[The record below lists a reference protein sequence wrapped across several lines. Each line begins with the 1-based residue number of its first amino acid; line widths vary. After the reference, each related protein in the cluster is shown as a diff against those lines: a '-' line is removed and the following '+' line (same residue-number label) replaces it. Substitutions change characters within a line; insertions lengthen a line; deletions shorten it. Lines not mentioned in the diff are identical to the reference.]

1 MNVTQDCNKSKIYY
15 NDYSKEISFIKNNE
29 LSEIKNNNSSLFS
42 QLSDLLSQ
50 IKTENIDYFC
60 KMCNN
65 FPSIEIINFAEI
77 YIKCACNDNKKTK
90 ISIDKFLDPQISNI
104 LFPSNNLKEINNNP
118 LNMKCYIHGNK
129 PHKFRY
135 YCVECLKNVCKEC
148 CQDHL
153 NSPHNLIIF
162 DYENFEIMKKIIEIK
177 KLLEILQKKIDDNP
191 TNDDIKGYII
201 EYYDKNTFKE
211 KPNNYIQN
219 FIKLINIIILDY
231 SKYPNYS
238 HFHNIDNIY
247 RFLIN
252 QMKNSVCKIIIND
265 NFYET
270 GFFCEQNYGYE
281 NNNFHFLV
289 TTSHTIK
296 KYNNNNNA
304 KYINIQLPNNTK
316 LFKIEIDN
324 SERKI
329 YNNEKDDILF
339 VEIKNEDFFQ
349 IKINYLQI
357 DEDININSID
367 KNNKIY
373 FLDNYENKIL
383 LFNSCIIIGE
393 NGYYFICNCSSN
405 GVNSVGGAILSKDY
419 KVIGINKGEN
429 NINNNTYTGLFLKPF
444 IDNFNPVKKE
454 SNSSFI
460 KEITYLDK
468 YEIGELI
475 GVGVYGE
482 VYKGRIKNTDE
493 FRAIKIINKKE
504 IKEYIKYFYDEYNY
518 EKKSK
523 EIDNVLYDY
532 INNMKI
538 LNDENEDIFLK
549 YYEYYEEKDKLI
561 IITELCDDNLYN
573 FLEIKNSLNIDKIH
587 NLIQILNKGFK
598 KMNNK
603 NIIHGNIKLENILI
617 KYNYEINNFN
627 TYKVKICDYGSNIL
641 IAESMKNGENSIL
654 NYCLS
659 NCYSQK
665 KNGIIIQNF
674 LSKYLRKP
682 IYPELNN
689 IKDEKENYDLWNLG
703 MMINK
708 LFYNDFAFPFNEKK
722 ENSKKSNNKNFDDL
736 INNLILRKISKWDQY
751 FKQDF
756 CNNNKSLLIIKKKN
770 SFSFNN

>member
-1 MNVTQDCNKSKIYY
+1 M
-15 NDYSKEISFIKNNE
+15 
-29 LSEIKNNNSSLFS
+29 
-42 QLSDLLSQ
+42 
-50 IKTENIDYFC
+50 
-60 KMCNN
+60 
-65 FPSIEIINFAEI
+65 
-77 YIKCACNDNKKTK
+77 
-90 ISIDKFLDPQISNI
+90 
-104 LFPSNNLKEINNNP
+104 
-118 LNMKCYIHGNK
+118 
-129 PHKFRY
+129 
-135 YCVECLKNVCKEC
+135 
-148 CQDHL
+148 
-153 NSPHNLIIF
+153 
-162 DYENFEIMKKIIEIK
+162 
-177 KLLEILQKKIDDNP
+177 
-191 TNDDIKGYII
+191 
-201 EYYDKNTFKE
+201 
-211 KPNNYIQN
+211 
-219 FIKLINIIILDY
+219 
-231 SKYPNYS
+231 
-238 HFHNIDNIY
+238 
-247 RFLIN
+247 
-252 QMKNSVCKIIIND
+252 
-265 NFYET
+265 
-270 GFFCEQNYGYE
+270 
-281 NNNFHFLV
+281 
-289 TTSHTIK
+289 
-296 KYNNNNNA
+296 
-304 KYINIQLPNNTK
+304 
-316 LFKIEIDN
+316 
-324 SERKI
+324 
-329 YNNEKDDILF
+329 
-339 VEIKNEDFFQ
+339 
-349 IKINYLQI
+349 
-357 DEDININSID
+357 
-367 KNNKIY
+367 
-373 FLDNYENKIL
+373 DNYENKIL
-383 LFNSCIIIGE
+383 LFNSGIIIGE

-532 INNMKI
+532 INNMKF

-689 IKDEKENYDLWNLG
+689 IKDEKENYDL
-703 MMINK
+703 
-708 LFYNDFAFPFNEKK
+708 
-722 ENSKKSNNKNFDDL
+722 
-736 INNLILRKISKWDQY
+736 
-751 FKQDF
+751 
-756 CNNNKSLLIIKKKN
+756 
-770 SFSFNN
+770 